1 MSGHSKWASIKR
13 KKGANDERRGRMFA
27 KLLRA
32 VEVAA
37 REGGPNIDGNMTLA
51 SAVEKARDNS
61 VPWDNIERA
70 IKRSS
75 GEAGGA
81 RYEDVWYEGYG
92 PGGVAFLVHALTDNR
107 NRTGQEVRH
116 TFTRVGG
123 NLADPGSVAWQF
135 DRRGLTELDKATSPD
150 EDRLLEITLEAG
162 ADDLRDLG
170 EQWEVVTGPDA
181 LKEVRTALEGAGVQV
196 ASAELT
202 MLPQNDVPVGS
213 DRAASVLRLVEELED
228 LHDVQAV
235 YANFDIPEEIL
246 AHVGERV

>member
-37 REGGPNIDGNMTLA
+37 REGGPSIDGNMTLA

-70 IKRSS
+70 IKRSG

-81 RYEDVWYEGYG
+81 KYEDVWYEGYG
-92 PGGVAFLVHALTDNR
+92 PGGVAFLVHVLTDNR

-116 TFTRVGG
+116 AFTRVGG
-123 NLADPGSVAWQF
+123 NLADPGSVSWQF
-135 DRRGLTELDKATSPD
+135 DRRGVIEIERATAPD
-150 EDRLLEITLEAG
+150 EERLLEITVEAG
-162 ADDLRDLG
+162 ADDLRDAG
-170 EQWEVVTGPDA
+170 EQWEILTEPDA
-181 LKEVRTALEGAGVQV
+181 LKAVRTALEGAGVQV
-196 ASAELT
+196 SSAELT
-202 MLPQNDVPVGS
+202 MLPQNDVAVGS
-213 DRAASVLRLVEELED
+213 DKAANVLRLVEELED
-228 LHDVQAV
+228 LDDVQAV